1 VLRIAASP
9 GDDAIS
15 VRLRTLM
22 GGLDHRNITLIA
34 HAITRANSRTS
45 HPAGARPPRRAARRH
60 CTPPVRHGLP
70 GEVRAPQGLLMLTPG
85 AK

>member
-34 HAITRANSRTS
+34 HAITRANS
-45 HPAGARPPRRAARRH
+45 
-60 CTPPVRHGLP
+60 
-70 GEVRAPQGLLMLTPG
+70 
-85 AK
+85 